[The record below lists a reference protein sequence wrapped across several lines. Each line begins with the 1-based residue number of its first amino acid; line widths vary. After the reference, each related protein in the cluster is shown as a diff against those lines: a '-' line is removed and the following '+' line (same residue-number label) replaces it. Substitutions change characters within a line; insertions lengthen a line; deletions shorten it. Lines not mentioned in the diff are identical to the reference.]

1 MGSVIWMKQVRL
13 LSSTWS
19 KVMARHTDPTSCP
32 LSQLSVRADLALV
45 IPTTHLGCSSVVE
58 RSGDTERSLVRIQ
71 SSGRCLIILPAL
83 ILFAL
88 VAELVDARVSRTRA
102 FGHAGSSPALG
113 TIVL

>member
-19 KVMARHTDPTSCP
+19 KVMARSHRPNILP
-32 LSQLSVRADLALV
+32 ALSVISASR
-45 IPTTHLGCSSVVE
+45 LGFGYPNHT
-58 RSGDTERSLVRIQ
+58 SGMLGLRTGITPMPD
-71 SSGRCLIILPAL
+71 ILPAL